1 MDRIASCTRSALL
14 ETITTLA
21 PCDAAS
27 SATAKP
33 IPDDP
38 PTITTRLPSKPFSR
52 GIEPSFWA
60 LLLTCTATDEQTSPC
75 ESCIMDMMSMRLEK
89 LRQADLNLL
98 VTFAAIAEEK
108 SITAAASR
116 LLLSQPAVSRALQRA
131 RAMFQDDLLVRAPHG
146 FELTLR
152 GRKIL
157 EELEGLLPRMA
168 NLVAPSLFDP
178 AREKSHFR
186 ISGPDNVCT
195 VVLPPLCRQY
205 ASGRYQVQFEFLPW
219 QSGITELVEH
229 GQLDVVLHIDDGLL
243 PSHFQSERLYREDWI
258 CAVARDSRFG
268 DRLPL
273 KQYLAASHI
282 VVATYAGVQ
291 TIPDKQLAAVGA
303 KRSSCIR
310 VPYFGVALQCL
321 PGTELVLTI
330 TSGMRSAIERNREL
344 RVVKAP
350 QELHAF
356 HFLMAWHSRL
366 NTDPPH
372 VWLREAIRS
381 TTAGLNR

>member
-1 MDRIASCTRSALL
+1 
-14 ETITTLA
+14 
-21 PCDAAS
+21 
-27 SATAKP
+27 
-33 IPDDP
+33 
-38 PTITTRLPSKPFSR
+38 
-52 GIEPSFWA
+52 
-60 LLLTCTATDEQTSPC
+60 
-75 ESCIMDMMSMRLEK
+75 MRLEK
-89 LRQADLNLL
+89 LHQVDLNLL
-98 VTFAAIAEEK
+98 ITFAAIAEEK
-108 SITAAASR
+108 SVTAAASR

-131 RAMFQDDLLVRAPHG
+131 RAMFQDALLVRSPHG

-157 EELEGLLPRMA
+157 QELESLLPRMD
-168 NLVAPSLFDP
+168 NLVAPNLFDP
-178 AREKSHFR
+178 MREKSHFR

-195 VVLPPLCRQY
+195 VVLPRLCRQY
-205 ASGRYQVQFEFLPW
+205 ANGRYQVQFEFLPW
-219 QSGITELVEH
+219 QSGIAELVEH
-229 GQLDVVLHIDDGLL
+229 GQLDLVLHIDDGLL

-268 DRLPL
+268 DRLSL
-273 KQYLAASHI
+273 KQYLAACHI
-282 VVATYAGVQ
+282 VVSTYAGVQ

-310 VPYFGVALQCL
+310 LPYFGVALQCL

-350 QELHAF
+350 QELRAF

-372 VWLREAIRS
+372 VWLRAAIRS